1 VTTVNLP
8 AMPTVSGPRKSGFG
22 DLTRLVLVLLLVGG
36 VMVAVLA
43 LAAPWGFFMGG
54 RFHAIPM
61 WQVVGRI
68 DSSRAGGGY
77 AVYVWFWPDH
87 GRLRNLGYVQGN
99 ASVCTPR
106 GEKFYLTLGGTLEKP
121 TGTDTNGKRISLY
134 MFNRSVKKQFA
145 GADRRPELE
154 LRGKWSNPDLVL
166 DDHGSVARNFD
177 HDAKLYATGV
187 SRQYME
193 EVSPVTL
200 HEGGKSEFDA
210 ACAAVKTR

>member
-1 VTTVNLP
+1 
-8 AMPTVSGPRKSGFG
+8 
-22 DLTRLVLVLLLVGG
+22 
-36 VMVAVLA
+36 MVAVLA

-61 WQVVGRI
+61 WQGVGRI
-68 DSSRAGGGY
+68 DSNRAGGGY

-87 GRLRNLGYVQGN
+87 GRFRQLGYVQGN
-99 ASVCTPR
+99 AMVCTPR
-106 GEKFYLTLGGTLEKP
+106 GEKFYLTLGGNLDKP
-121 TGTDTNGKRISLY
+121 TGTDSNGKRISLY
-134 MFNRSVKKQFA
+134 MFNRSVKRQLV

-166 DDHGSVARNFD
+166 DDHGSLARNFD
-177 HDAKLYATGV
+177 HDAKLYATGT
-187 SRQYME
+187 SRPYME

-200 HEGGKSEFDA
+200 HQGGKSEFDT

>member
-1 VTTVNLP
+1 
-8 AMPTVSGPRKSGFG
+8 MPTISRPRKSSLGLG
-22 DLTRLVLVLLLVGG
+22 GLVLVLLLVGG
-36 VMVAVLA
+36 AVVAVIA
-43 LAAPWGFFMGG
+43 IAAPWGFFMGG

-61 WQVVGRI
+61 WQGVGRVN
-68 DSSRAGGGY
+68 SNRAGGGY

-99 ASVCTPR
+99 AMVCTPR
-106 GEKFYLTLGGTLEKP
+106 GEKFFLTLGGTLENP
-121 TGTDTNGKRISLY
+121 AGTDTNGKRISLY

-166 DDHGSVARNFD
+166 DDHGSLARNFD
-177 HDAKLYATGV
+177 PDGKLYATGA
-187 SRQYME
+187 SRPYME

-200 HEGGKSEFDA
+200 RASDKSEFDA